1 MMGMFGN
8 KSVKNISEDT
18 AVSLTCSRKKFL
30 EMIEIFSNI
39 QREIYL
45 NALFWKRM
53 LQIEL
58 SDSI

>member
-8 KSVKNISEDT
+8 KSVKNISEDI
-18 AVSLTCSRKKFL
+18 AVSLTCSRNIL
-30 EMIEIFSNI
+30 EIIEIFSNI
-39 QREIYL
+39 QREISL
-45 NALFWKRM
+45 NVLFWKRM